1 MDEGAG
7 AGVLY
12 ASAAGRVRVW
22 ARSSRTLLSG
32 FFGSGVCVSMHD
44 ARVLCAAL
52 PAAAGSSG
60 AVGSVFMVRSLG
72 SQAPPPPF
80 PWFHLPSLPGHPSF
94 MFRILQCHPVLDGGP
109 FVEL

>member
-72 SQAPPPPF
+72 FQAPPPLF
-80 PWFHLPSLPGHPSF
+80 PWFHLLSLPGHPSF